1 MGSRDNNTKMANT
14 LSNLRNAQKDLINDF
29 MRELIDESVF
39 LGELPPI
46 IFQGTNFGYTSGG
59 FILPGTTSNI
69 IDKFPFASDANAT
82 DVGDLLSAVQR
93 PAGQS
98 STTHGYTSGG
108 VSGPSFTT
116 TQSNTIQKFPFT
128 SDGNAT
134 DVGDLTVRRTAV
146 AGQASAANG
155 YGYSSGG
162 GAGPPNVKYNVID
175 KFPFSA
181 DANAADVGNLTIAR
195 EFGAGQ
201 SSDASGYTSGGYIRP
216 TDANQIDKFSFA
228 TDTNATDVGDLTIAR
243 WTSSGQS
250 SKTHGYT
257 SGGWPPATS
266 QAQRRIDKFSFAS
279 DGNATDVGD
288 LSADR
293 RGTAGQS
300 STLSGYSS
308 GRDGGTPP
316 VTTVIEKFP
325 FSTDANTTDVG
336 DLTVGR
342 GFSAGQQY

>member
-1 MGSRDNNTKMANT
+1 MNNKLAN
-14 LSNLRNAQKDLINDF
+14 LQKDVLNDAV
-29 MRELIDESVF
+29 RELVDKSVF
-39 LGELPPI
+39 VGELPPI

-59 FILPGTTSNI
+59 FIPPSTVTNV

-82 DVGDLLSAVQR
+82 DVGDLISSVQR

-175 KFPFSA
+175 KFPFSS
-181 DANAADVGNLTIAR
+181 DANATDVGNLTIAR
-195 EFGAGQ
+195 EFSAGQ
-201 SSDASGYTSGGYIRP
+201 SSDASGYTSGGSAP
-216 TDANQIDKFSFA
+216 SSSNVIDKFSFA
-228 TDTNATDVGDLTIAR
+228 TDANATDVGDLTIAR
-243 WTSSGQS
+243 YMSSGQS

-257 SGGWPPATS
+257 SGGWPSGTF

-288 LSADR
+288 LSGDR

-325 FSTDANTTDVG
+325 FSTDTNTTDVG

-342 GFSAGQQY
+342 GFGAGQQY

>member
-1 MGSRDNNTKMANT
+1 MTNT
-14 LSNLRNAQKDLINDF
+14 LLNSHQGIINDA
-29 MRELIDESVF
+29 MRDLVDESVF

-59 FILPGTTSNI
+59 FLDPALVQDALNI

-82 DVGDLLSAVQR
+82 DVGDLLSAAQR
-93 PAGQS
+93 TAGQS

-108 VSGPSFTT
+108 VSGPSSGTR
-116 TQSNTIQKFPFT
+116 SNTIQKFPF
-128 SDGNAT
+128 SADANAT
-134 DVGDLTVRRTAV
+134 DVGNLTVARDGV
-146 AGQASAANG
+146 AGQSSAANG

-162 GAGPPNVKYNVID
+162 GVGPPNVIYNVID

-181 DANAADVGNLTIAR
+181 DANAADVGDLTTAR
-195 EFGAGQ
+195 EFSAGQ
-201 SSDASGYTSGGYIRP
+201 SSDASGYTSGGYNYP
-216 TDANQIDKFSFA
+216 PNSNANRIDKFSFA
-228 TDTNATDVGDLTIAR
+228 TDTNATDVGDLTIMR
-243 WTSSGQS
+243 YMSSGQS

-257 SGGWPPATS
+257 SGGWPSSTS
-266 QAQRRIDKFSFAS
+266 QAERRIDKFSFAS
-279 DGNATDVGD
+279 DGNATTVGS
-288 LSADR
+288 LSTDR

-300 STLSGYSS
+300 STLSGYCS
-308 GRDGGTPP
+308 GRGGGTPP
-316 VTTVIEKFP
+316 VTTMIDKFP